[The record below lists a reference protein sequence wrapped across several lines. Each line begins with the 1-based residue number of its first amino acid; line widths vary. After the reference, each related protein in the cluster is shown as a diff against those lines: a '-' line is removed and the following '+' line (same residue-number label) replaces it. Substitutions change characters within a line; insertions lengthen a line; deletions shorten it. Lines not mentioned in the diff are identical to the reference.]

1 MDILIVYSHPSKKSY
16 TWQVLQQ
23 IKTVLDEG
31 NHSVEI
37 SDLYSMNF
45 SSDMTELEYEREGFA
60 QLHLPLSDDIVAEH
74 KKIEVADCIIF
85 LYPLWWSD
93 CPAKMKGWFDRVY
106 SVGYAYGYDKQ
117 GQKISA
123 MKKVKYG
130 IVICTA
136 GHPNDF
142 LEETGIADS
151 MRTIMINDRL
161 GKRFENKEMLIL
173 GGTLDMKNV
182 DELHRKSIADC
193 MQILK

>member
-1 MDILIVYSHPSKKSY
+1 MNILIVYSHPSKKSY

>member
-1 MDILIVYSHPSKKSY
+1 MNILIVYSHPSKKSY

-45 SSDMTELEYEREGFA
+45 SSDMTESEYEREGFA

-117 GQKISA
+117 GQKISV